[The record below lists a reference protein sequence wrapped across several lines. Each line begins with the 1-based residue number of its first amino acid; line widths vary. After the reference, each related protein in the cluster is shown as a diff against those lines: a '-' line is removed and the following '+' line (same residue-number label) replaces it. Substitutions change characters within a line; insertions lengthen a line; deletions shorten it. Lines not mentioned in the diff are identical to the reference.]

1 MDAGWDQVLFLQILA
16 GLGLAAAAGLR
27 AFLPPLLVGLLAR
40 VDLITLRGDMDWL
53 AGTPAL
59 IILATAVVVEVLA
72 DKVPLLDHGLDVV
85 GMAVKP
91 AAGALVLAAPLVDMG
106 PVATLL
112 LAVAVGG
119 TLAGAVHVTKSA
131 LRLASTGTT
140 SGLGNP
146 ALSLAEDGLSLTGT
160 VLALVAPLLLVLLL
174 VLSLLFVRK
183 IVHWMQARRLGQCQ
197 GR

>member
-1 MDAGWDQVLFLQILA
+1 
-16 GLGLAAAAGLR
+16 
-27 AFLPPLLVGLLAR
+27 
-40 VDLITLRGDMDWL
+40 LRGDMDWL

-174 VLSLLFVRK
+174 VLSLLFLRK